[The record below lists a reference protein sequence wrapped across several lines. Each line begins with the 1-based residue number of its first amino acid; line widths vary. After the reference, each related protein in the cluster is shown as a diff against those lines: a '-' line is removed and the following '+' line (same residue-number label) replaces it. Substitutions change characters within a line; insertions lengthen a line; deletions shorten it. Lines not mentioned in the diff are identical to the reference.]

1 MSSKPHSQNQ
11 QAKSN
16 RQLKCSRCT
25 QSFSHQKAY
34 YEHLRSHTI
43 VRKTSVENPTQ
54 NETARYI
61 AERRKNYPTAD
72 NITKKLKSDE
82 ERQERGDVLETRQF
96 GRIKEHKTN
105 KSNEIESA
113 LPIMTKTVTNNK
125 NTGATLL
132 ERLLATDIRRERNMV
147 LQSIRHI
154 INNNFYGLDEN

>member
-1 MSSKPHSQNQ
+1 KPHSQNQ
-11 QAKSN
+11 QDKNN
-16 RQLKCSRCT
+16 RQFKCSRCT
-25 QSFSHQKAY
+25 QSFSHQKTY

-43 VRKTSVENPTQ
+43 VRKTTVENPTQ

-105 KSNEIESA
+105 KNKNNEIEST
-113 LPIMTKTVTNNK
+113 LPIIAKTVANNK